1 MENFIDNIRRKLF
14 SLIIS
19 ISILWIVVQMAISGY
34 KYIDKVISGVQ
45 LKENIFKE
53 YSQNLHTI
61 LNKNDI
67 NNSDIL
73 KITNYYN
80 RKCNNKFK
88 EVGYSIILEDFYVL
102 NLNERNQSNIFLN
115 NLNNIN
121 KLIISLKEKEPYS
134 NLPYKERIVLKNL
147 NLSIKDNNIK
157 RIKDN
162 FQDFKQILEQRYA
175 EYKRI
180 EKEANDNKLIS
191 YLSIFLALLS
201 LVIPSIGITKIK
213 NLFQNKQ
220 QNNMESLNDKRMIE
234 KTSNKT

>member
-1 MENFIDNIRRKLF
+1 VRKL
-14 SLIIS
+14 S
-19 ISILWIVVQMAISGY
+19 
-34 KYIDKVISGVQ
+34 
-45 LKENIFKE
+45 
-53 YSQNLHTI
+53 
-61 LNKNDI
+61 
-67 NNSDIL
+67 
-73 KITNYYN
+73 
-80 RKCNNKFK
+80 
-88 EVGYSIILEDFYVL
+88 
-102 NLNERNQSNIFLN
+102 
-115 NLNNIN
+115 NIN